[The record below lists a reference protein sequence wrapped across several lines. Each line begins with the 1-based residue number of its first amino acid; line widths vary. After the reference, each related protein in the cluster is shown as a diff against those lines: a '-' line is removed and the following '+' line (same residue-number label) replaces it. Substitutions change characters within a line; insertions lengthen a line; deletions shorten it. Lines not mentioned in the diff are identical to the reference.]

1 MKMNYKILIALCY
14 LFFVASIAQEKD
26 NKAIQN
32 EIFKLIEQGIKNS
45 NISFFSGFFGKQI
58 YLSLKDG
65 ESGVFSANQAYY
77 VLQKYLSNRKIVSF
91 HFTSFGY
98 AEQIPFAVG
107 NLVFKYKSSHVFTNV
122 YISLTYV
129 DEQWVIDKI
138 NFY

>member
-1 MKMNYKILIALCY
+1 MKMNYKILIILSC
-14 LFFVASIAQEKD
+14 LFFWIGISQEKD
-26 NKAIQN
+26 NKTIQS
-32 EIFKLIEQGIKNS
+32 EIFKSVEQGIKNS
-45 NISFFSGFFGKQI
+45 NVSFFSGFLGKQI

-77 VLQKYLSNRKIVSF
+77 ILQKYLSNRKIVSF

-98 AEQIPFAVG
+98 AEKIPFAVG
-107 NLVFKYKSSHVFTNV
+107 SLVFKYKSSHVYTNV